1 MKLSEGLINYTLD
14 NGLKVMLRP
23 VKFAPLVTVWSWYHV
38 GSKNEAPGITGVSHW
53 VEHMNFKGTENI
65 TKEEIKGMVEKQG
78 GSWNGYTFID
88 QTTYMETMAK
98 AGLETAL
105 FLESE
110 RMHRSVFAEAE
121 VASERTVII
130 SELQGNENNPHEL
143 LDREITTAA
152 FRAHPY
158 KNPVIGW
165 QSDVETMTRDDLYD
179 FYKNYYSP
187 DNASLVVV
195 GDFEIDEAK
204 NLVDKYFAPIP
215 RWQGK
220 RKEVVTREPAQQG
233 EKRVKINKEGTTPL
247 LQVSYHAPGM
257 TSDDFYALLLFDAI
271 LSGPSGLNIFG
282 GFSTSAGRSSR
293 MYKDLID
300 GGLAASTGSFILPT
314 EHPYLY
320 NVWAILKSTDNFPAV
335 ENAIYQTIED
345 IIHRPVKKEELAKA
359 LTQLRAKIAFEQ
371 EGISNMAHQIGFYST
386 IGHLDRYDQ
395 VLDRIGQLKID
406 DVKATA
412 LKYFGADNRTVG
424 EFWPIVPEAA
434 KGGAK

>member
-1 MKLSEGLINYTLD
+1 MKLSDGLITYTLE

-23 VKFAPLVTVWSWYHV
+23 VNFAPLVTVWSWYHV

-65 TKEEIKGMVEKQG
+65 PKEEIKGMIEKQG

-98 AGLETAL
+98 SGLETAL

-110 RMHRSVFAEAE
+110 RMYRSTFAEEE

-130 SELQGNENNPHEL
+130 SELQGNENSPYEI
-143 LDREITTAA
+143 LDREVTTSA

-165 QSDVETMTRDDLYD
+165 QSDIETMSRDDLYN
-179 FYKNYYSP
+179 FYRNYYSP
-187 DNASLVVV
+187 DNASVVVV
-195 GDFEIDEAK
+195 GDFDVDEAK
-204 NLVDKYFAPIP
+204 KLIEKYFGPIP
-215 RWQGK
+215 KWQGA
-220 RKEVVTREPAQQG
+220 RKEVVTVEPPQRG
-233 EKRVKINKEGTTPL
+233 EKRVKINKEGTTPV
-247 LQVSYHAPGM
+247 LQISYHAPGM
-257 TSDDFYALLLFDAI
+257 QSDDFYSLLLFDSL
-271 LSGPSGLNIFG
+271 LSGPAGLNIFG
-282 GFSTSAGRSSR
+282 GFSTSASRSSR
-293 MYKDLID
+293 LYKDLID
-300 GGLAASTGSFILPT
+300 GGLAASVGSFILPT

-320 NVWAILKSTDNFPAV
+320 STWAILKNTDDFPSV
-335 ENAIYQTIED
+335 ENAMYQCIED
-345 IIHRPVKKEELAKA
+345 IIHRPVKKDELKKA

-386 IGHLDRYDQ
+386 IGHLDRYEQAMDK
-395 VLDRIGQLKID
+395 LNELNID

-412 LKYFGADNRTVG
+412 LKYFAADNRTVG
-424 EFWPIVPEAA
+424 EFWPIVAEAG
-434 KGGAK
+434 KGGAA